1 MRQRTTAKYVISS
14 QTCLMIAVKCL
25 RLPWAG
31 ITIDIWRWQSWTFS
45 PSWNS
50 WAQYMQLNLHSQYC
64 PHVHAVPCIDL
75 IGSFLQCHAL
85 VFNIWVTIWL
95 WRDGRY
101 ETTNLAAN
109 CSDNTKMTTPKWQHQ
124 NSPGPIVR
132 GAREPQKPELQNWYA
147 LTEILEASRYGVDA
161 GTHIS
166 SLRYCHWIANLL
178 VTQIPRSQHSPENF
192 SAICACWTLDGDHYG
207 LKDAKGC
214 ILEFLADEINLI
226 GLLGVDKTFIRKS
239 VTWALVRR
247 LFRFSAGGLT
257 GVLGIEEY
265 MLVHCLA
272 KR

>member
-25 RLPWAG
+25 RLPWAR

-45 PSWNS
+45 LSWNS

-109 CSDNTKMTTPKWQHQ
+109 CSDNTKMTTPKFPRANRSRCAWATKTWITDLVCADRDSGSITLWGWCRYTHFLSSVLSQKSK
-124 NSPGPIVR
+124 NPI
-132 GAREPQKPELQNWYA
+132 
-147 LTEILEASRYGVDA
+147 RYYGS
-161 GTHIS
+161 IS
-166 SLRYCHWIANLL
+166 
-178 VTQIPRSQHSPENF
+178 
-192 SAICACWTLDGDHYG
+192 
-207 LKDAKGC
+207 
-214 ILEFLADEINLI
+214 NLI
-226 GLLGVDKTFIRKS
+226 RT
-239 VTWALVRR
+239 
-247 LFRFSAGGLT
+247 
-257 GVLGIEEY
+257 
-265 MLVHCLA
+265 
-272 KR
+272 

>member
-45 PSWNS
+45 LSWNS

-95 WRDGRY
+95 WRDGWQIWDRGK
-101 ETTNLAAN
+101 LQ
-109 CSDNTKMTTPKWQHQ
+109 WQHQ

-132 GAREPQKPELQNWYA
+132 GAREPHLIRKPELQNWYA
-147 LTEILEASRYGVDA
+147 LTEILGASRYGVDT

-178 VTQIPRSQHSPENF
+178 VTQIPWSQHSPENF
-192 SAICACWTLDGDHYG
+192 SAICACWTLDEDHYG

-214 ILEFLADEINLI
+214 ILEFLAGEINLI
-226 GLLGVDKTFIRKS
+226 GLLGVDKTSIRTS

-257 GVLGIEEY
+257 GVLGIEEH

-272 KR
+272 KC